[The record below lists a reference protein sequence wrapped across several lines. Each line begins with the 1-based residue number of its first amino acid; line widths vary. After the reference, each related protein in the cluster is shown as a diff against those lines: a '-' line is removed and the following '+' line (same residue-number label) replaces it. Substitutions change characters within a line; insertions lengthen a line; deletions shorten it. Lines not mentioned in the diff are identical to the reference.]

1 MKKKGLV
8 ALVILVS
15 VLVNWL
21 ALLGGWW
28 WLTPVIGMFIGLTM
42 RPIGLSFLVSI
53 CAGGLGWGLPLAI
66 LAMHAPV
73 KSIANAVES
82 VTALSA
88 TGGIAI
94 IGLTVALGCVLSI
107 VGSWVGVAS
116 KSCVAK
122 NQAEKQQTW

>member
-1 MKKKGLV
+1 MKKNGLII
-8 ALVILVS
+8 LVILVS

-28 WLTPVIGMFIGLTM
+28 WLTPIIGLFIGLTL
-42 RPIGLSFLVSI
+42 RPIGMGILVSL

-66 LAMHAPV
+66 LAIHTPV

-82 VTALSA
+82 VSALPA

-94 IGLTVALGCVLSI
+94 IGLTVALGCVLS
-107 VGSWVGVAS
+107 VVSSWVGTTS
-116 KSCVAK
+116 RNCFAK
-122 NQAEKQQTW
+122 NQAERQQT